1 MKRNIVVIVMLLMMV
16 ACSGCRTKTGESE
29 KVEALLE
36 YLEESPTTEESQEA
50 ESVNF
55 QESESE
61 ALLEQ
66 TDQEEMVSTV
76 RVIADKVNV
85 RKSPGIEESEVLGQ
99 APIGAVYTLLEEQED
114 WSRILFEEQEGF
126 INNKFIEVLTLPEE
140 PESGMKDTQS
150 TVSET
155 EKNKGSVSGNYLVV
169 IDAGHQEKGN
179 SDKEPVGPGAQ
190 EMKAKVAS
198 GTQGVASGL
207 KEYELNLMVS
217 LKLEQLLKERG
228 YEVVMVRTTHQVDIS
243 NSERAKVANDLN
255 ADVFVRIHANGSEK
269 SSVNGMMTICPTEKN
284 PYCAVI
290 YEQSKLLSEK
300 ILEETVEA
308 TGAKKEYVWETDTM
322 SGINW
327 CEVPVSIVEMG
338 YMTNEEED
346 LKMATEEYQ
355 EKIATGIANGIDEY
369 FRALN
374 GGE

>member
-155 EKNKGSVSGNYLVV
+155 ENNKGSVSGTY
-169 IDAGHQEKGN
+169 
-179 SDKEPVGPGAQ
+179 
-190 EMKAKVAS
+190 
-198 GTQGVASGL
+198 
-207 KEYELNLMVS
+207 
-217 LKLEQLLKERG
+217 
-228 YEVVMVRTTHQVDIS
+228 
-243 NSERAKVANDLN
+243 
-255 ADVFVRIHANGSEK
+255 
-269 SSVNGMMTICPTEKN
+269 
-284 PYCAVI
+284 
-290 YEQSKLLSEK
+290 
-300 ILEETVEA
+300 
-308 TGAKKEYVWETDTM
+308 
-322 SGINW
+322 
-327 CEVPVSIVEMG
+327 
-338 YMTNEEED
+338 
-346 LKMATEEYQ
+346 
-355 EKIATGIANGIDEY
+355 
-369 FRALN
+369 
-374 GGE
+374 